1 MRKNTS
7 KPLRIL
13 VTGASSGIGF
23 DAAAELARM
32 GHTVFAAARRVALM
46 EPLKEFGVTPVALDV
61 TSEDSLKACLELVG
75 DLDVLVNN
83 AGYGYFGP
91 IETVPMEDARRQVE
105 VNLFGLARLCQMVL
119 PGMRAKGS
127 GRIVNIGSVAGKAAM
142 HFGGWYNVSKF
153 AVEAFSD
160 ALRMEMKPFGVKV
173 VLIEPGPIKTSWGD
187 IAADHLA
194 ACTAGTAYEA
204 AGAREAAT
212 MHKAYSLRVLSAPS
226 VVTRCIVKAAVARR
240 PRTRYRPGIGAS
252 HIVFWHALL
261 PDRWWDAMNRQLASP
276 GVAKFA
282 QKL

>member
-1 MRKNTS
+1 M
-7 KPLRIL
+7 
-13 VTGASSGIGF
+13 
-23 DAAAELARM
+23 
-32 GHTVFAAARRVALM
+32 
-46 EPLKEFGVTPVALDV
+46 
-61 TSEDSLKACLELVG
+61 VG

-212 MHKAYSLRVLSAPS
+212 MHKAYSLRILSAPS
-226 VVTRCIVKAAVARR
+226 VVTRCIVKAALARR

-282 QKL
+282 EKL